1 MYVLYVYMHMYYVRI
16 YTYTYIHV
24 RVYVYARMRICVM
37 YEHVYKNAD
46 TDKNA
51 ETQRALNVKDQG
63 STGRSKGHAP
73 MRMHDLSKTI
83 CDWYSVAI
91 PC

>member
-1 MYVLYVYMHMYYVRI
+1 MVIVDIGSTNGSSTIRVRTLYVY
-16 YTYTYIHV
+16 
-24 RVYVYARMRICVM
+24 ARICVM

-51 ETQRALNVKDQG
+51 ETQRALNAKDQG

-73 MRMHDLSKTI
+73 MRMHDLSKN
-83 CDWYSVAI
+83 DM
-91 PC
+91 